1 MGAAILL
8 LRVFQ
13 LDNPTADKSDNGART
28 AGLGKS
34 IGLAFGVISVFVLL
48 YFTFT
53 SPAVIARWTGS
64 NHILIVTIA
73 TLALVAFAW
82 FLGAGRRLAGRV
94 SPVAVL
100 AATAGFTLSLT
111 LTLAV
116 NQAALPN
123 EPAAYPFVDPGVS
136 SIWIVVLLGLLILY
150 PVLFLDFG
158 LLVEETV
165 LTRPTMRKLGFGF
178 GLASLFLLLMILSNV
193 FTSVWAY
200 IDPILE
206 PLFRNRFWQV
216 HMLVGIVLTISMLV
230 VSKAAIGSGAEVF
243 DRSSRQLFAGI
254 VTALCIVGIAATV
267 ILAPNP
273 TKIEIADDLK
283 VAGYNLQQGYGLNGQ
298 RSHKEQCEVL
308 EEIDADIVALSEND
322 TARIAGG
329 NFDIVRYLAECLDMY
344 SYAGPKTGIG
354 TFGYALLSK
363 YPIDNPETYHLFSGL
378 NLTGSDNPEN
388 VSGGDQVAV
397 IKGQI
402 NARGTTL

>member
-1 MGAAILL
+1 
-8 LRVFQ
+8 
-13 LDNPTADKSDNGART
+13 
-28 AGLGKS
+28 
-34 IGLAFGVISVFVLL
+34 
-48 YFTFT
+48 
-53 SPAVIARWTGS
+53 
-64 NHILIVTIA
+64 
-73 TLALVAFAW
+73 
-82 FLGAGRRLAGRV
+82 
-94 SPVAVL
+94 
-100 AATAGFTLSLT
+100 
-111 LTLAV
+111 
-116 NQAALPN
+116 
-123 EPAAYPFVDPGVS
+123 
-136 SIWIVVLLGLLILY
+136 
-150 PVLFLDFG
+150 
-158 LLVEETV
+158 
-165 LTRPTMRKLGFGF
+165 
-178 GLASLFLLLMILSNV
+178 
-193 FTSVWAY
+193 
-200 IDPILE
+200 
-206 PLFRNRFWQV
+206 
-216 HMLVGIVLTISMLV
+216 MLVGIVLTISMLV

-243 DRSSRQLFAGI
+243 DRSSRQLFTGI

-273 TKIEIADDLK
+273 TEIEIADGLK